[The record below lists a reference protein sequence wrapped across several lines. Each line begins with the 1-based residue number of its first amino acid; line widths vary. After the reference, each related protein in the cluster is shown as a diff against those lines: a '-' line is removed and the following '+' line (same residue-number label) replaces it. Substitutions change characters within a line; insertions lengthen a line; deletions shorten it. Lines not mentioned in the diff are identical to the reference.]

1 MKAKTFEVTY
11 TKRIGG
17 TGIILVKAVNE
28 IMALNNARFL
38 CATGTNFRNAIES
51 GKNYI
56 KPRRQGFQGRQ

>member
-17 TGIILVKAVNE
+17 TGTILVKAVNE

-51 GKNYI
+51 SKDYV
-56 KPRRQGFQGRQ
+56 KTRKQGYQGRQ